1 MRKSTLAVL
10 MSLALV
16 AGLML
21 APIEAA
27 SAGKKKKKKK
37 SGPVVVGEDP
47 AGDWGS
53 AVDPN
58 IGPAGDAMGQDLV
71 GAEIGLD
78 KDGKTINFVLKL
90 NSLPPN
96 GGMPEFTRYT
106 WDFVVDGGDQMEID
120 GKWTNYTR
128 GACDPT
134 SGQCPPPRDPGQQ
147 TFLVRGNCHVEP
159 LVATNFTICE
169 ELATVT
175 GIFDAAAGTIT
186 VPVPMANIKAKPG
199 SKIEGALGTFS
210 TTINAAPAAFATSSA
225 MPMDG
230 LITTK
235 AFVVPK

>member
-1 MRKSTLAVL
+1 MKKSTLAAL

-16 AGLML
+16 AGLLL
-21 APIEAA
+21 APVQSA
-27 SAGKKKKKKK
+27 SAGKKKKK

-53 AVDPN
+53 NVDPN

-71 GAEIGLD
+71 GAEIGMAD
-78 KDGKTINFVLKL
+78 AKTINFIIKV
-90 NSLPPN
+90 NMLPPN

-106 WDFVVDGGDQMEID
+106 WDFSVDGKDQLEID

-134 SGQCPPPRDPGQQ
+134 SGQCPPPRDPGMQ
-147 TFLVRGNCHVEP
+147 TFLVRGNCHVEA

-175 GIFDAAAGTIT
+175 GIFDPAAGTIT
-186 VPVPMANIKAKPG
+186 IPVPMANIKAKPG
-199 SKIEGALGTFS
+199 SKIAGAMGTFS

-235 AFVVPK
+235 TFVVPK